1 MLILNERTGIYISE
15 VDLLQERMGQNQ
27 SSFVSDNP
35 EILKIHELAKS
46 EGPAA
51 VQKYLD
57 ETLNKW
63 KTESVKFGIIGM
75 TSVGKST
82 FINSIRNLKEGGIGF
97 AEVGRGNTTLAP
109 TIYYHPDNDKISFA
123 DLPGVGTTQFPK
135 ANYIEDMSINE
146 YDYFFVFFGTVLQ
159 EDDMWI
165 VNQLQKLKKPFSLV
179 RSKIDK
185 DVKDGL
191 KRNETQDEVLTR
203 LREKIKS
210 EMDKQKELQ
219 DDVDIFFI
227 SGKKRSIGE
236 MDKLDKHIQE
246 SLSSINV
253 EKCQAVVFSFGS
265 MSKIMIEEKY
275 KSLRKRVVAVTAG
288 TSIIAAIPVP
298 GLDILANIGIL
309 LKEIKHYV
317 KVFGLDEKEL
327 ASLKDFDYS
336 QLKCKGMLSSKITKK
351 DMLLI
356 LKQQYGKLVATVG
369 LVVLTSASDIVIPIV
384 GSLVSSG
391 ANAALVYRF
400 LISFLDDFRHDAI
413 IVYEHIHRKIE

>member
-1 MLILNERTGIYISE
+1 
-15 VDLLQERMGQNQ
+15 MGQNQ
-27 SSFVSDNP
+27 SSFLSDNP

-57 ETLNKW
+57 KTLNKW

-82 FINSIRNLKEGGIGF
+82 FINSIRNLKEGDIGF
-97 AEVGRGNTTLAP
+97 AQVGRGNTTKGP
-109 TIYYHPDNDKISFA
+109 TIYYHPDNNKILFA

-135 ANYIEDMSINE
+135 ASYIEDMSTSE
-146 YDYFFVFFGTVLQ
+146 CDYFFVFFGTALQ

-203 LREKIKS
+203 LREEIKS

-236 MDKLDKHIQE
+236 MDKLDKHIKK

-253 EKCQAVVFSFGS
+253 DKCQAVVYSFGS

-275 KSLRKRVVAVTAG
+275 KSLRKRVVAVTAW
-288 TSIIAAIPVP
+288 TSMIAAIPVP
-298 GLDILANIGIL
+298 GLDIVINIEIL
-309 LKEIKHYV
+309 LNEIKHYV

-327 ASLKDFDYS
+327 ASLKDFDYG
-336 QLKCKGMLSSKITKK
+336 QLKCKGVLSTKITKT
-351 DMLLI
+351 DMFSI
-356 LKQQYGKLVATVG
+356 FSQQYGKLVTTVG
-369 LVVLTSASDIVIPIV
+369 LVVLTSAGDILMPIL
-384 GSLVSSG
+384 GSFLSSV
-391 ANAALVYRF
+391 ANAELVYRF
-400 LISFLDDFRHDAI
+400 LNSVLDNFRHDAI